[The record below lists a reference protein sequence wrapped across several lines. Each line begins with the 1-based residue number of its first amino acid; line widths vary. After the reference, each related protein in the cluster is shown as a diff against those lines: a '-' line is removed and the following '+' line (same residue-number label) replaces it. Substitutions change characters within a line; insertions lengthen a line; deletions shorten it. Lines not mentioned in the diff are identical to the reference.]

1 MEYFFLLVLLLS
13 NKRRKSVIYNDYEVE
28 MSENNPEKM
37 QGWGQKSYISYIS
50 PSKEYEMVI
59 TQCNNMWKGWKAAD
73 ILLVYFIVLIRI
85 QSMV

>member
-1 MEYFFLLVLLLS
+1 MEYFFSLVLLLS
-13 NKRRKSVIYNDYEVE
+13 NKRRKSVIYKYEVE

-37 QGWGQKSYISYIS
+37 QGWGQKSYIS

>member
-13 NKRRKSVIYNDYEVE
+13 NKRRKSVIYKYEVE

-37 QGWGQKSYISYIS
+37 QGWGQKSYIS

>member
-1 MEYFFLLVLLLS
+1 MEYFFSLVLLLS
-13 NKRRKSVIYNDYEVE
+13 NKRRKSVIYKYEVE

-37 QGWGQKSYISYIS
+37 QGWGQKSYIS

-59 TQCNNMWKGWKAAD
+59 TQCNNMWKGWKAAY